1 MTGQLLGLRSALVA
15 TIVAISVPV
24 ALGAQGTPV
33 KPLQTKPMMSCGPL
47 ALIMVKVVDSK
58 GAPVTDAK
66 IGIKRQ
72 RDRKTVPV
80 ATTDTSPTGE
90 YVVVDDSAL
99 PFVPAAGASF
109 VIRVSRGKQ
118 VTSAIW
124 RMGRTPDGCHVVRLS
139 GDAKLV
145 LRR

>member
-1 MTGQLLGLRSALVA
+1 VTGHLLGLRSALVA

-80 ATTDTSPTGE
+80 ATTDNSQAHE
-90 YVVVDDSAL
+90 E
-99 PFVPAAGASF
+99 
-109 VIRVSRGKQ
+109 
-118 VTSAIW
+118 
-124 RMGRTPDGCHVVRLS
+124 
-139 GDAKLV
+139 
-145 LRR
+145 